1 MPIIYL
7 VTEIQAPIKRC
18 FDLSRSI
25 DLHMITT
32 KKTNEKAIAGRITGL
47 VIEGDTVTWE
57 ATHLWKRQ
65 KLQSKITVV
74 KSPTYFIDEQVFGAF
89 KRFKHEHIF
98 EEKDG
103 KTIMVDKFDY
113 TAPWGII
120 GKLADKL
127 FLTNYMKRFL
137 TERNAVIKEFAE
149 TNRWKDIQ
157 GMEMNS

>member
-1 MPIIYL
+1 MPLIHL
-7 VTEIQAPIKRC
+7 TNTIQAPLKRC

-74 KSPTYFIDEQVFGAF
+74 KSPTYFVDEQVFGAF

-98 EEKDG
+98 EEKG
-103 KTIMVDKFDY
+103 GITIMVDKFDY
-113 TAPWGII
+113 TSPWGLI

-127 FLTNYMKRFL
+127 FLTSYMKRFL
-137 TERNAVIKEFAE
+137 TERNGVIKEFAE
-149 TNRWKDIQ
+149 TDRWKEIP
-157 GMEMNS
+157 GI